1 MTKNKILL
9 VEDEVMLINMYKD
22 KFARSALNVL
32 VANTV
37 KEGIKKAQEFKPDL
51 ILLDIL
57 LPHENGLEFLRRA
70 KKNPEISSIPVIAFS
85 NYSDPSTQEEAM
97 KLGAAEYIIKANY
110 NPQETVEKIKEY
122 LK

>member
-1 MTKNKILL
+1 MAKNKILL
-9 VEDEVMLINMYKD
+9 IEDEAMLINMYKD
-22 KFARSALNVL
+22 KFAREDLNVS
-32 VANTV
+32 VVNTV
-37 KEGIKKAQEFKPDL
+37 EEGIKKAQEIKPDL

-57 LPHENGLEFLRRA
+57 LPHESGLEFLRQAR
-70 KKNPEISSIPVIAFS
+70 KNQEISSIPVVAFS

-97 KLGAAEYIIKANY
+97 KLGAREYIIKANY

>member
-1 MTKNKILL
+1 MAKNKILL
-9 VEDEVMLINMYKD
+9 IEDEAMLINMYKD
-22 KFARSALNVL
+22 KFARENLDIS

-37 KEGIKKAQEFKPDL
+37 KEGIKKAQEIKPNL

-57 LPHENGLEFLRRA
+57 LPHENGLEFLKQA
-70 KKNPEISSIPVIAFS
+70 KKNPEISSIPVVAFS
-85 NYSDPSTQEEAM
+85 NYSDPSTQEEAI
-97 KLGAAEYIIKANY
+97 KLGAKEYIIKANY

>member
-1 MTKNKILL
+1 MAKNKILL
-9 VEDEVMLINMYKD
+9 IEDEAMLINMYKD
-22 KFARSALNVL
+22 KFAREDLDVSV
-32 VANTV
+32 VNTV
-37 KEGIKKAQEFKPDL
+37 KEGIKKAQEIKPDL

-57 LPHENGLEFLRRA
+57 LPHESGLEFLRQA
-70 KKNPEISSIPVIAFS
+70 KENPEISSIPVVAFS

-97 KLGAAEYIIKANY
+97 KLGAKEYIIKANY